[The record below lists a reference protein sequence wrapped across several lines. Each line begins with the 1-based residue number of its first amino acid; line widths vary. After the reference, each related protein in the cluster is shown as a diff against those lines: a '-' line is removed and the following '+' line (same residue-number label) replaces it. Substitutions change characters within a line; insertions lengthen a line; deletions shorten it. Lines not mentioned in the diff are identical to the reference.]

1 MLASILTVAEK
12 VFVMFLMMGLGYL
25 CYYKRIITSRGA
37 AQLTN
42 LLLYIVGPCLIIT
55 ALQGNSG
62 SVSTGNILLTIGLF
76 LVGMIAAAIA
86 MQLLF
91 RSQSPKR
98 AGMLRYGVVY
108 TNCGFMGLP
117 LAQAILGNAG
127 VVYASA
133 CLVAFNLLTWT
144 HGYLLLGGG
153 GDDRRQMLKNAL
165 LNPGTISFA
174 VGLPLFAFS
183 LQLPEPIMATMDSVG
198 AMNTPLAMIVVGT
211 YLAQLKIKEIFSD
224 REVLKVTVLRLVV
237 VPAVFLV
244 PLWLLQPDSGVL
256 ITTVLL
262 MAAPVG
268 MNSVLF
274 AIKLGNDVPLA
285 CKMVAMSTL
294 LSIFTM
300 PVVAAVAQRLATAA

>member
-1 MLASILTVAEK
+1 MVASILTVAEK
-12 VFVMFLMMGLGYL
+12 VFVMFLMMGVGYI
-25 CYYKRIITSRGA
+25 CYNKRIITSRGA

-55 ALQGNSG
+55 ALQANSG
-62 SVSTGNILLTIGLF
+62 SVGTGNILLTIVLF
-76 LVGMIAAAIA
+76 LGGMLATALL
-86 MQLLF
+86 MQLVF
-91 RSQSPKR
+91 GTQTQKR

-108 TNCGFMGLP
+108 SNCGFIGLP

-127 VVYASA
+127 VLYASA
-133 CLVAFNLLTWT
+133 CIVAFNLLTWT
-144 HGYLLLGGG
+144 HGYILLGGG
-153 GDDRRQMLKNAL
+153 ENRQSMLKNAL
-165 LNPGTISFA
+165 LNPGTISFV

-183 LQLPEPIMATMDSVG
+183 FQIPKPIMATMDSIG

-211 YLAQLKIKEIFSD
+211 YLAKLNLKEIFSD

-244 PLWLLQPDSGVL
+244 PLWLLQPESGVL

-262 MAAPVG
+262 MSAPVG

-274 AIKLGNDVPLA
+274 AIKLGNDVSLA

-294 LSIFTM
+294 FSIFTM
-300 PVVAAVAQRLATAA
+300 PVVAAVAQRLVVTA